1 MHVGLQ
7 ILDDF
12 FKSDAAGGL
21 NKILFFC
28 QPPKG
33 DPKGK
38 NKLTFSDGREEN
50 LTGKCV
56 YFVRV
61 NPKVC
66 LLHPCQS
73 IPFAQRLCAQPCT
86 EESICIRAHCVLL
99 WLSAA
104 VLWHGRFEHM
114 TSDTLMKRAAC
125 TGSGC
130 QDRRD
135 GRNHGRNFGN
145 PSWQF
150 AESFARR
157 LPALDGT

>member
-66 LLHPCQS
+66 LVPLPVDSVCTATLRAALHRGVNMHS
-73 IPFAQRLCAQPCT
+73 SALCTTVALRCGVVAWQV
-86 EESICIRAHCVLL
+86 RAH
-99 WLSAA
+99 
-104 VLWHGRFEHM
+104 
-114 TSDTLMKRAAC
+114 DK
-125 TGSGC
+125 
-130 QDRRD
+130 
-135 GRNHGRNFGN
+135 
-145 PSWQF
+145 
-150 AESFARR
+150 
-157 LPALDGT
+157 